1 MDNNQQQASIS
12 NFVTDPYVRSSW
24 IAFFTL
30 WVLWGLAYFL
40 RHAFGYDHVNQ
51 TTAATTTK
59 TGTTTAVP
67 AHQDPETAVGG
78 GVEGDATGTRKPK
91 WNGFHTSMT
100 DRLRR
105 AHEVLFEN
113 TLLLLSVLTLN
124 TFGSGSTRAV
134 MILAWIFFAFTVI
147 HAFTEVGIYHHFIR
161 MFFNIVFYGITLAIG
176 GLAFHYGWHTAGSVF

>member
-1 MDNNQQQASIS
+1 MDNNQQQQASIS

-30 WVLWGLAYFL
+30 WVLWGLSYFL
-40 RHAFGYDHVNQ
+40 RHAFGHDHVNQ
-51 TTAATTTK
+51 TATTTK
-59 TGTTTAVP
+59 TGVP
-67 AHQDPETAVGG
+67 AHQDPEAAVGG
-78 GVEGDATGTRKPK
+78 EAAGAKKPK
-91 WNGFHTSMT
+91 WKGFHTSMT

-147 HAFTEVGIYHHFIR
+147 NAFTEVGINHHFIR
-161 MFFNIVFYGITLAIG
+161 LIFNIVFYGVTLAIG
-176 GLAFHYGWHTAGSVF
+176 GLAFHHGWHTTGSVF